1 MVGSDPGGW
10 AYKVVT
16 KWTAGQRGAVTGRAG
31 WGRVEYIQP
40 GRTRR
45 GAGRW
50 MGEVRTVPP
59 TASLGS
65 HGFPSH
71 QSGLHPVEPS
81 LPPISHELFLT
92 GLSRPGH
99 TPGSRGQACP
109 PLPLTSCIPLGQ
121 PTWRSLR
128 QPCRGKV
135 HQKPCPLSP
144 GVSLCLQAQALGAV
158 LGPSDFQAPLPL

>member
-1 MVGSDPGGW
+1 MDS
-10 AYKVVT
+10 
-16 KWTAGQRGAVTGRAG
+16 RAA
-31 WGRVEYIQP
+31 W
-40 GRTRR
+40 
-45 GAGRW
+45 
-50 MGEVRTVPP
+50 
-59 TASLGS
+59 GS
-65 HGFPSH
+65 HREGGVGEGGVYTAWEDPEGSREVDGGGENCATHRFSGKPRLSFPSVRPPPCGT
-71 QSGLHPVEPS
+71 SPP
-81 LPPISHELFLT
+81 PPISHELFLT

-144 GVSLCLQAQALGAV
+144 GVSLCLQVQALGAV